1 MRSQRAY
8 QPATAIALMML
19 GLLLVLLVGCVTRSS
34 TTPNQAAPTARRPTS
49 SSAAAS
55 TQPGQVSETDAPI
68 PVERTAWRFAGADG
82 QIITTPHYQLYIT
95 LGDPKVIDRLLVFA
109 ERGLT
114 HYTSALADL
123 PMPAGR
129 LETYLFQNRK
139 QWEAKTRQLL
149 PTQAPT
155 FLNLGRGG
163 FTTRGRSVLYYID
176 HRGRTRDTFAI
187 LAHEGWHQYA
197 QTTFRRQLP
206 VWLEEGIATYME
218 GYLTDPDG
226 RVEFRPWAN
235 RERYRTLRHAV
246 RTETLIG
253 LDEVITRTPQSFLEV
268 SKDQLLVYY
277 SQVWALVHFLH
288 EGLGEQYRPRLI
300 QLLTEAAR
308 GRVAANRST
317 LNGTTEGRS
326 RAGTLRSQL
335 ASILVKQY
343 FDAEF
348 DTFEQQYADFIHQV
362 VAPGGYDRIAEG
374 RSPLVENTAR
384 KEH

>member
-1 MRSQRAY
+1 MRSKRAY
-8 QPATAIALMML
+8 QPATAIALTMPS
-19 GLLLVLLVGCVTRSS
+19 LLLVLLVGCVTRSS
-34 TTPNQAAPTARRPTS
+34 TTPNRATP
-49 SSAAAS
+49 AAS

-68 PVERTAWRFAGADG
+68 PLERTAWRFAGADG
-82 QIITTPHYQLYIT
+82 QIITTRHYQLYIT
-95 LGDPKVIDRLLVFA
+95 LADPKVIDRLLVFA

-129 LETYLFQNRK
+129 LETYLFQDRK

-176 HRGRTRDTFAI
+176 RHGRTRDTFAI

-268 SKDQLLVYY
+268 SKDQLLIYY

-288 EGLGEQYRPRLI
+288 EGRGEQYRPRLT
-300 QLLTEAAR
+300 QLLTDAAQ
-308 GRVAANRST
+308 GRVAAKRST
-317 LNGTTEGRS
+317 GNESNEGRR
-326 RAGTLRSQL
+326 RAGTRRSRL
-335 ASILVKQY
+335 ASMLVKQY

-348 DTFEQQYADFIHQV
+348 DTFEQQYTQFVHQV

-374 RSPLVENTAR
+374 RSPLVEGASQN
-384 KEH
+384 EH